1 MSAEQKQLLFSPA
14 TPHKKIK
21 TPRLGVTDLCRHR
34 FEMGRAHTWECSQL
48 ESYCGTP
55 ARTYGQVGI
64 YENIKKI
71 KGRIRLRGKKE

>member
-1 MSAEQKQLLFSPA
+1 MSAEKKKLLFSPA

-21 TPRLGVTDLCRHR
+21 TLRLGVTDLCRHR
-34 FEMGRAHTWECSQL
+34 FEMGKAHTWECSLL
-48 ESYCGTP
+48 ESYYGTP

-71 KGRIRLRGKKE
+71 KERIRVRGEK